1 MRYLVSRV
9 NIIHVNI
16 KKQVENYVGYG
27 KYFIFL
33 LEKENLS
40 NKVYNNNSQAMCVF
54 CCSVFLFR
62 QVF

>member
-40 NKVYNNNSQAMCVF
+40 NKVYNNSQAMCVF